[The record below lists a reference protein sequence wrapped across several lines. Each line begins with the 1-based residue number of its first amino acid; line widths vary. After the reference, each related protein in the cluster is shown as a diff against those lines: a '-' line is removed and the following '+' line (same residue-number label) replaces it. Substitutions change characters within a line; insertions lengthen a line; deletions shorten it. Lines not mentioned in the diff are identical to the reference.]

1 MQSKEVRKVLCWI
14 FACTSVL
21 YVALFLRSIYAT
33 SQNYA
38 FLTLSNLLIFVLFE
52 AVVAAVTGT
61 AWWTI
66 LKGELTAR
74 AWGIAASLM
83 YILIFLRPIIFRGG
97 NRPVASRGRVG
108 YRNNWTGQFLAAL
121 RTTRSQSSH
130 NVSSAC

>member
-1 MQSKEVRKVLCWI
+1 MRDQAVRKVLCWI

-21 YVALFLRSIYAT
+21 YVALFLRSIYAV

-66 LKGELTAR
+66 LKGEPSAR
-74 AWGIAASLM
+74 GWGIAASLM
-83 YILIFLRPIIFRGG
+83 YILIFLRPVIFPWGTGGLHHAGALIIGI
-97 NRPVASRGRVG
+97 VG
-108 YRNNWTGQFLAAL
+108 LVNFLRRNEQHDPNPH
-121 RTTRSQSSH
+121 TT
-130 NVSSAC
+130 